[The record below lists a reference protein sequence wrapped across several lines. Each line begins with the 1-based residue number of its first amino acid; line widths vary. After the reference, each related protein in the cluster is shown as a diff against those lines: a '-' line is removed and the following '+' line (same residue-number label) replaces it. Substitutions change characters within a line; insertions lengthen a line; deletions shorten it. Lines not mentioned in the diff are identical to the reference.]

1 VDDGSGDVYDV
12 IGYSKGF
19 PMDKRLVVNG
29 CKGRNILISLRFP
42 KFKRRVKSITIHDPG
57 QKSGVL
63 QFCDSPLATAIVSG
77 VNVKKFKK

>member
-1 VDDGSGDVYDV
+1 MDDGSGNVYDI
-12 IGYSKGF
+12 IGYTKGF

-42 KFKRRVKSITIHDPG
+42 KFKRRVKSITIHDPE

-63 QFCDSPLATAIVSG
+63 QFSDSPVATAIVSG
-77 VNVKKFKK
+77 GNVKKFKK